1 MAVFNGIAEQ
11 YDQWYTSPMGSFVD
25 RVETELA
32 FRLFEPEK
40 GMKVLDVGCG
50 TGNYSIK
57 LAKLGCGVTGAD
69 ISDKMLVI
77 AREKAKKAG
86 VAVEFMDM
94 DAYHLDFED
103 ESFDGVICMTAIEF
117 IKWPNEALEEFFRVV
132 RKGGRVLVGT
142 ITRDSA
148 WGDMYMSEEFR
159 QDSVFKHATL
169 RTLDE
174 LKGIRSEDFVRGGE
188 CLFIPPDAKEEDI
201 GMEKEN
207 ELSKTERGGFACA
220 LWIK

>member
-11 YDQWYTSPMGSFVD
+11 YDQWYTSPMGSFAD

-32 FRLFEPEK
+32 CRLFEPKK

-57 LAKLGCGVTGAD
+57 LAKLGCRVTGAD

-77 AREKAKKAG
+77 ARDKAKKEG
-86 VAVEFMDM
+86 VAVEFVDM

-117 IKWPNEALEEFFRVV
+117 IKRPNEALEEFFRVV

-148 WGDMYMSEEFR
+148 WGAMYMSEEYR

-174 LKGIRSEDFVRGGE
+174 LKGIRSEGFVRGGE
-188 CLFIPPDAKEEDI
+188 CLFIPPCAKEEDI

>member
-57 LAKLGCGVTGAD
+57 LAKLGCRVTGAD
-69 ISDKMLVI
+69 ISDKMLDI
-77 AREKAKKAG
+77 ARDKAKKAG

-148 WGDMYMSEEFR
+148 WGAMYMSEEFR

-174 LKGIRSEDFVRGGE
+174 LKNIRSEGFVRGGE